1 MKKYI
6 FILAT
11 TIALQSF
18 SKLTGQ
24 NYHWE
29 WAKSMVTGAQYN
41 SIFTRHNDFYN
52 NLYSVIPFDSL
63 LILPDTT
70 FHHPEQSLPWGNCAI
85 VEHNVNGQYINNKS
99 VDIYTLPG
107 LYVYYPRIVTDDSDN
122 MFVACSF
129 TKRLFI
135 QDTVIEHTITPYPF
149 TPDVA
154 LLKFNSQHKITGASL
169 IGGTLSDD
177 LYNFFSDENGNIYL
191 FTHHTA
197 SEQVPSTISFF
208 NQDTV
213 YSSDEFSSIT
223 KIDING
229 TLLWHNDFHYNS
241 LGEELTYGKNGNL
254 YLWGESYSDIIFN
267 EDTVHMPDPG
277 SEYACFYSVITP
289 DGEVTELTF
298 QEFINNPIE
307 VRVNAQGEWFIYGT
321 VWDTLIIGQDT
332 TIIPE
337 DEYYGFIGKF
347 DQQFQPIWYHII
359 PKADNQYIGIMYLL
373 ESDDNLLFALNCN
386 NEIDLSDTIIN
397 AGDKM
402 TTIIGEFDE
411 AGNLKYANAIETTN
425 EIRTISFT
433 LDNCNNPVISGS
445 LKGSAVFGNIT
456 ISSASYDIQDGF
468 IAKFNRNEQES
479 VYIGPDTTA
488 CGEFTIYGPDGYQY
502 YKINDIV
509 SEQNG
514 ITVSESGTYYF
525 ACALQDGCW
534 LYDTINVTIHPA
546 ININIGNDTTISKN
560 DTITFVVSDDYES
573 YQWFDGS
580 TSNSLTIA
588 GDEYGTGSFDVWVQ
602 VTDGPCI
609 SSDTLSLT
617 ITVGIDELQKSLL
630 QIYPNPFNETITVD
644 VKNNFGTIEIFNTN
658 GLSVFKSEIN
668 HYESK
673 SIELDLKN
681 LKKGVYFLK
690 INTSQGALFKKIIKI

>member
-6 FILAT
+6 SILAAV
-11 TIALQSF
+11 IILQSF

-24 NYHWE
+24 NYQWG
-29 WAKSMVTGAQYN
+29 WASSMETGSQYS
-41 SIFTRHNDFYN
+41 SILTRHCDFYN
-52 NLYSVIPFDSL
+52 NLYSAIPFDSL

-70 FHHPEQSLPWGNCAI
+70 FYHPEQSLPWANCAI

-107 LYVYYPRIVTDDSDN
+107 IYVYYPRIVTDDSDN

-135 QDTVIEHTITPYPF
+135 QDTIIEHSATPYPF

-177 LYNFFSDENGNIYL
+177 LYDFFPGENGSMYL

-197 SEQVPSTISFF
+197 SEQVPSIISFF

-213 YSSDEFSSIT
+213 YSSDEFLSIT
-223 KIDING
+223 KVDISGN
-229 TLLWHNDFHYNS
+229 LLWHNDFHFQPY
-241 LGEELTYGKNGNL
+241 GEDLTYGKDGNL
-254 YLWGESYSDIIFN
+254 YLWGKSFSDIIFN
-267 EDTVHMPDPG
+267 GDTIPMPDPG
-277 SEYACFYSVITP
+277 SDYSCFYSVITP

-298 QEFINNPIE
+298 QDFIINPLNIK
-307 VRVNAQGEWFIYGT
+307 VNAEGEWFISGS

-332 TIIPE
+332 TIVPE

-347 DQQFQPIWYHII
+347 NQQLEPLWYHII
-359 PKADNQYIGIMYLL
+359 PKADDQYLGIMYIL
-373 ESDDNLLFALNCN
+373 ESNDNLLFALNCN

-411 AGNLKYANAIETTN
+411 LGNLKYASAIETTN
-425 EIRTISFT
+425 EIRTVTFT

-445 LKGSAVFGNIT
+445 LKGTAVFGNIT
-456 ISSASYDIQDGF
+456 INSASYNTQDGF
-468 IAKFNRNEQES
+468 IAKFNRSEQES

-488 CGEFTIYGPDGYQY
+488 CGEFTIYGPDEYQY
-502 YKINDIV
+502 YKVNDIV

-514 ITVSESGTYYF
+514 ITVYETGTYYF
-525 ACALQDGCW
+525 ACAGQDGCW
-534 LYDTINVTIHPA
+534 LYDTINITIHPA
-546 ININIGNDTTISKN
+546 FEINLGSDTTISKN
-560 DTITFVVSDDYES
+560 DTITFEVSDDYES
-573 YQWFDGS
+573 YLWFDGS

-588 GDEYGTGSFDVWVQ
+588 GDEYGVGSIDVWVQ

-609 SSDTLSLT
+609 ITDTLSLT
-617 ITVGIDELQKSLL
+617 ITVGIDELQNSLL
-630 QIYPNPFNETITVD
+630 KIYPNPFKESITVD
-644 VKNNFGTIEIFNTN
+644 VKDNFRTIEIFNTN
-658 GLSVFKSEIN
+658 GLSIFNSEIN
-668 HYESK
+668 HSESK

-681 LKKGVYFLK
+681 LKKGIYYLK
-690 INTSQGALFKKIIKI
+690 ISTPRGALFKKIVKI